1 MNRTLRRPPL
11 RPGRRPERGWTD
23 ALHPASYSL
32 RPASPIRRAAV
43 EGLFVMGAVCTV
55 GFCVLSARGIIHA
68 VDALATGGG
77 SAGRG
82 VLILLVAAVSL
93 AFSLRW
99 LLVQA
104 LVVRHYARSTRETPP
119 PVTHWPFVSILVPG
133 FNEAPTIQATIR
145 SLLAIDYPQFEI
157 LVLDDGSTD
166 GMADAARVFA
176 GRHGPAVCRV
186 LTKPNGGK
194 WSAHNFGLQHA
205 RGELVLCVDA
215 DTTFDPNALKMLV
228 RRMADPGVGA
238 VAGHAMVRNLDGV
251 LTYCQGLE
259 YVYSNAAFRLP
270 QTDAGTVLCVPGPI
284 GLFRRAALDQVHAR
298 HGLLPPNAP
307 PGHFA
312 GPFQHD
318 TFCEDFD
325 LTVAMLALGWRVVY
339 EPRAVCHTEV
349 PTTLVGLVSQ
359 RYRWTRGNL
368 QVLAKYRRR
377 YGPPPGR
384 HGRTVLGW
392 LWSTYVLETTTGF
405 LLNYL
410 FLGLTVLLLL
420 GSAAEAAFLATYW
433 ALNLLQRGIFSVIA
447 VLLHRER
454 LRILLAWP
462 IYEFFSSLVLGGAL
476 VIAVIDQVRGTAM
489 GWGREHRPGG

>member
-1 MNRTLRRPPL
+1 MNLNLRRIPIRSP
-11 RPGRRPERGWTD
+11 RRTDRGWTEP
-23 ALHPASYSL
+23 LHPDSYSL
-32 RPASPIRRAAV
+32 RPAGPVRRAVV
-43 EGLFVMGAVCTV
+43 EALFVIGVICTV
-55 GFCVLSARGIIHA
+55 GFCLLSARAIVYAIGIL
-68 VDALATGGG
+68 DG
-77 SAGRG
+77 SPGRG
-82 VLILLVAAVSL
+82 VLILLVAGVSL

-99 LLVQA
+99 LVIHA
-104 LVVRHYARSTRETPP
+104 MVIRHYARTTRQTPP

-145 SLLAIDYPQFEI
+145 SLLAIDYPQFEVI
-157 LVLDDGSTD
+157 VIDDGSTD
-166 GMADAARVFA
+166 GMALAARAFE

-186 LTKPNGGK
+186 VTKPNGGK

-215 DTTFDPNALKMLV
+215 DTTFEPNALKMLV
-228 RRMADPGVGA
+228 RRMSDPAVGA
-238 VAGHAMVRNLDGV
+238 VAGNSVVRNLDG
-251 LTYCQGLE
+251 LLEHCQGLE

-270 QTDAGTVLCVPGPI
+270 QTDTGTVLCVPGPI

-298 HGLLPPNAP
+298 YGLLPPDAP

-325 LTVAMLALGWRVVY
+325 LSVALLGLGWKVVY
-339 EPRAVCHTEV
+339 EPRAICHTEV

-368 QVLAKYRRR
+368 QVLGKYRRR
-377 YGPPPGR
+377 YRPPPGR
-384 HGRTVLGW
+384 HGRTVLAW
-392 LWSTYVLETTTGF
+392 LWSTYVLETTTAF

-410 FLGLTVLLLL
+410 FLGLTIVLLL
-420 GSAAEAAFLATYW
+420 GSSADAAFLAMYW
-433 ALNLLQRGIFSVIA
+433 SLNLLQRGMFSVIA
-447 VLLHRER
+447 VVLHRER
-454 LRILLAWP
+454 LRVLLAWP

-476 VIAVIDQVRGTAM
+476 LIAAIDQLRGTAM